1 LRKICL
7 FLFICWCPSLFP
19 SPSSAKSG
27 IEGVYVHGSGWPEV
41 VVFSDYFCGGCY
53 DIEPAMEDVLTD
65 LSNLGAK
72 IVFVD
77 YPSSLAEAVFSKYFL
92 YSANADGSLN
102 EMLRTRRILFELAQG
117 GTIKSERQLIQELQ
131 QKEVQLEPMK
141 VNPILRQW
149 NDLIQ
154 QHEIMKT
161 PASAVSWPPRADQ
174 RHVGV
179 KEAIQGLMELLEE
192 LEGSGE

>member
-1 LRKICL
+1 L
-7 FLFICWCPSLFP
+7 SLFP
-19 SPSSAKSG
+19 SISFAKSG
-27 IEGVYVHGSGWPEV
+27 IEGVYVHGSGSPEV
-41 VVFSDYFCGGCY
+41 IVFSDYFCGGCY
-53 DIEPAMEDVLTD
+53 NIEPAMEDVLTD
-65 LSNLGAK
+65 LSELGAK

-77 YPSSLAEAVFSKYFL
+77 YPSGLSEAVFSKYFL
-92 YSANADGSLN
+92 YSANADGSLE
-102 EMLRTRRILFELAQG
+102 EMLRTRRILFDLAQG

-154 QHEIMKT
+154 KYEIMKT

-179 KEAIQGLMELLEE
+179 EEAIQGLMELLEE
-192 LEGSGE
+192 LEGRGE

>member
-1 LRKICL
+1 MRKVCFIL
-7 FLFICWCPSLFP
+7 FLGCLSLFP
-19 SPSSAKSG
+19 QISSAKNG
-27 IEGVYVHGSGWPEV
+27 IDGVYVHGSGWPEV
-41 VVFSDYFCGGCY
+41 IVYSDYFCGGCY
-53 DIEPAMEDVLTD
+53 DIEPAMEDVLMD

-92 YSANADGSLN
+92 YSANADGRLP

-117 GTIKSERQLIQELQ
+117 GTIQSESQLIAELEQ
-131 QKEVQLEPMK
+131 REVKLEPMK

-161 PASAVSWPPRADQ
+161 PASVVSWPPRADQ